1 MSNVTRY
8 IPTYV
13 NQFSGG
19 HKTLLKQLILDTVAY
34 IQSVICLTLK
44 CTFVTFRNK

>member
-19 HKTLLKQLILDTVAY
+19 HKTLLKQLILDAVAY
-34 IQSVICLTLK
+34 IQSVILK